1 MNHLS
6 MQIRFIPASQTLFT
20 EAHGQYHVDGCAVLT
35 GVVSLLSQVD
45 ISNAKLVI
53 LCYGIHE

>member
-53 LCYGIHE
+53 L